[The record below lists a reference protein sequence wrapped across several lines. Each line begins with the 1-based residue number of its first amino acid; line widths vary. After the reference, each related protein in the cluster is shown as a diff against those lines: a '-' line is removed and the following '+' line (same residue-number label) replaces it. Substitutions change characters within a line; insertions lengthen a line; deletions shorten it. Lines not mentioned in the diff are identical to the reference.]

1 VHLNSLWRR
10 AQALGA
16 LAGSLPRPV
25 ALEQVARPLLA
36 RLAGPPKMALA
47 LLAAGAALGP
57 AAAARHLVPQLL
69 AAATCR
75 APAGPPGRARPASAG
90 GAAQRA
96 PHSCGGLDG
105 GHAGASAD
113 VGLTRGRC

>member
-57 AAAARHLVPQLL
+57 AAAARALP
-69 AAATCR
+69 
-75 APAGPPGRARPASAG
+75 APAVRRSAPRTAAEVWMVAMLARPLMSG
-90 GAAQRA
+90 
-96 PHSCGGLDG
+96 
-105 GHAGASAD
+105 
-113 VGLTRGRC
+113 

>member
-1 VHLNSLWRR
+1 VHLFPLGRR

-36 RLAGPPKMALA
+36 RLAGPPKVALA

-57 AAAARHLVPQLL
+57 AAAARHLVPPLL